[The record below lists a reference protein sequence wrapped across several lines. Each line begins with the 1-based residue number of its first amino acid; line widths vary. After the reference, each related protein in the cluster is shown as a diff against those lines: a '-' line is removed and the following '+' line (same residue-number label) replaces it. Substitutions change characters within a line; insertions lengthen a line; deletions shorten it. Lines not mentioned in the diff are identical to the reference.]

1 MEDNTSSSIETP
13 NVQSINTNSTGG
25 IRRWQVNTIIIL
37 GLLLLITLGLI
48 FYVIA
53 FKKPST
59 STVTLNN
66 VTPKMNTVVN
76 PYKGWLSY
84 QNSTFGYSLKY
95 PSNWSINT
103 TQANA
108 PQQPAPV
115 FVANESKILLES
127 SGSNINTLTF
137 IYNENIDFSSQTGGY
152 LAKTQPITISGK
164 TYYLAYI
171 NTSANCTVTPQ
182 TPINQLPSSCGNGFT
197 QIFISNTLPTI
208 SSIESA
214 PYPQYAYATATLNG
228 KTSVIMDSL
237 SSEQSISTISSN
249 TNISSFINI
258 VKSIQ
263 I

>member
-1 MEDNTSSSIETP
+1 MDNDIDNNSQFSNVTSPQSGIKKWQINTLIALIAILIVILLVILYFTIFKKTP
-13 NVQSINTNSTGG
+13 NNSNNKNSSVNSTT
-25 IRRWQVNTIIIL
+25 TI
-37 GLLLLITLGLI
+37 
-48 FYVIA
+48 
-53 FKKPST
+53 
-59 STVTLNN
+59 
-66 VTPKMNTVVN
+66 N

-95 PSNWSINT
+95 PSSWSINT

-108 PQQPAPV
+108 PQQPAPA
-115 FVANESKILLES
+115 FAANESLILLES

-137 IYNENIDFSSQTGGY
+137 IYNGNIDFSSQAGGY

-171 NTSANCTVTPQ
+171 NTSANCTITPQ
-182 TPINQLPSSCGNGFT
+182 IPINQLPSSCGNGFT

-237 SSEQSISTISSN
+237 SSEQSILTISSN
-249 TNISSFINI
+249 TDISSFINI